1 MSDWLPVSGAFLC
14 ALLVLWVPGG
24 LVVRVLGV
32 RGVLGWGIAP
42 VVTGAIAA
50 AAAMVAPALGLRW
63 SAWVLVGATGVVLL
77 LSLLVRLWLRP
88 ATLPSSLPP
97 RRLSWAVGLST
108 AVGLAVSFVL
118 GVARFVGAVPDPSR
132 VAQTYDT
139 AFHLNSVQMMLETG
153 DASSLHMTL
162 AYPGQSVSFYP
173 AMWHGLVSL
182 IVQVS
187 GVGVAQ
193 ATNVLALVVAFVVWP
208 VSLAA
213 LARALFGAR
222 PLLVGLTAMFALLLP
237 QFPVRLLSFGI
248 LYPTLLAYAFLPAV
262 LAMFVLAVD
271 ARGPRAR
278 VLGLLLGVTGW
289 GALALA
295 QTSAAFALMFLLVP
309 LLFHALAAWST
320 EARRRGRRR
329 STVVSVWVLVLGA
342 AALAY
347 ALAGRVSTIAAMRS
361 KVDWPETLSLL
372 GALRS
377 AVTFSSID
385 PVIAPSWIMAVLV
398 LVGTVAALRRRAWR
412 WIPFGYLVLLVLY
425 VVSRASPA
433 WLRTELTGY
442 WYGDAPRLAGLLP
455 VLAVPLAALGAV
467 ALVQAARLLVARFR
481 PSWRPTG
488 AVLLACGLVAGL
500 VGTLLVSRMQPTE
513 DADRWMAWTYRV
525 DPDAESSVGLL
536 DADEQALLDEVDE
549 IVPEGVRIAGNPWN
563 GSALVWALAEREAVF
578 PHLNMSFDVP
588 RAVVAERLNEA
599 RVDPTVCEAVEDL
612 GLGYVLDM
620 GPSLWGGD
628 PAGRDARFGGL
639 EGLVE
644 SGVAEVV
651 ATEGDAELL
660 RITACD

>member
-329 STVVSVWVLVLGA
+329 STVVTVWVLVLGA

-361 KVDWPETLSLL
+361 KVDWPETLSSSVRC
-372 GALRS
+372 GRRS
-377 AVTFSSID
+377 RS
-385 PVIAPSWIMAVLV
+385 
-398 LVGTVAALRRRAWR
+398 
-412 WIPFGYLVLLVLY
+412 
-425 VVSRASPA
+425 
-433 WLRTELTGY
+433 
-442 WYGDAPRLAGLLP
+442 
-455 VLAVPLAALGAV
+455 
-467 ALVQAARLLVARFR
+467 R
-481 PSWRPTG
+481 PSIP
-488 AVLLACGLVAGL
+488 
-500 VGTLLVSRMQPTE
+500 
-513 DADRWMAWTYRV
+513 
-525 DPDAESSVGLL
+525 
-536 DADEQALLDEVDE
+536 
-549 IVPEGVRIAGNPWN
+549 
-563 GSALVWALAEREAVF
+563 
-578 PHLNMSFDVP
+578 
-588 RAVVAERLNEA
+588 
-599 RVDPTVCEAVEDL
+599 
-612 GLGYVLDM
+612 
-620 GPSLWGGD
+620 
-628 PAGRDARFGGL
+628 
-639 EGLVE
+639 
-644 SGVAEVV
+644 
-651 ATEGDAELL
+651 
-660 RITACD
+660 

>member
-1 MSDWLPVSGAFLC
+1 MSDWLPMSGAFLT
-14 ALLVLWVPGG
+14 ALVLLWVPGW
-24 LVVRVLGV
+24 LVVRLLGV

-50 AAAMVAPALGLRW
+50 VAAIVAPVLGLRW
-63 SAWVLVGATGVVLL
+63 SVWVLAGATSVVLL
-77 LSLLVRLWLRP
+77 VCLLLRLWLRP

-97 RRLSWAVGLST
+97 RPLSWAVGVST
-108 AVGLAVSFVL
+108 AAGVAVSFVL
-118 GVARFVGAVPDPSR
+118 GVMRFVGAVPAPSR

-139 AFHLNSVQMMLETG
+139 PFHLNTVQMILETG

-187 GVGVAQ
+187 GVGVAEG
-193 ATNVLALVVAFVVWP
+193 TNVLALVVAFVVWP

-262 LAMFVLAVD
+262 LGMFVLAVD
-271 ARGPRAR
+271 ARGRRAR
-278 VLGLLLGVTGW
+278 LLGLLLGATGW

-309 LLFHALAAWST
+309 VLVHALVVWSREAA
-320 EARRRGRRR
+320 RRGRRR
-329 STVVSVWVLVLGA
+329 TTVVTVWVLVLAVVA
-342 AALAY
+342 AAY
-347 ALAGRVSTIAAMRS
+347 VLAGKVSTIASMRS

-372 GALRS
+372 GALKS
-377 AVTFSSID
+377 AITFSSID
-385 PVIAPSWIMAVLV
+385 PVIAPSWIMALLV
-398 LVGTVAALRRRAWR
+398 AVGTVAALRRRAWR
-412 WIPFGYLVLLVLY
+412 WIPVGYLVLMALY

-455 VLAVPLAALGAV
+455 VLAIPLAALGAV
-467 ALVQAARLLVARFR
+467 ALVQAARLLLARAL
-481 PSWRPTG
+481 PSWRPSG
-488 AVLLACGLVAGL
+488 VVFLALSLAVGLI
-500 VGTLLVSRMQPTE
+500 GTLLVSQMQPSE
-513 DADRWMAWTYRV
+513 DADRWMAWTYRL
-525 DPDAESSVGLL
+525 DPDSESSVGLI
-536 DADEQALLDEVDE
+536 DADEQELLAEVDE
-549 IVPEGVRIAGNPWN
+549 VVPEGVRVAGNPWN
-563 GSALVWALAEREAVF
+563 GSALVWALAEREAIF
-578 PHLNMSFDVP
+578 PHLNMTFDVP
-588 RAVVAERLNEA
+588 RAIVAERLNEA
-599 RVDPTVCEAVEDL
+599 AVDPTVCEAVDAL
-612 GLGYVLDM
+612 DLGYVLEM

-628 PAGRDARFGGL
+628 PAGRDMRFEGL
-639 EGLVE
+639 DGLVE
-644 SGVAEVV
+644 AGVAEVV
-651 ATEGDAELL
+651 AQEGDASLL